1 MLLRYSS
8 SRMAS
13 APVISARNKPQ
24 APHLRALTE
33 GDLAGAEERSVADE
47 EIIAGLVGGQEW
59 AAEALYDRVHRVV
72 DRTLRRLLKASEVD
86 YEDLLQITFE
96 RIIRT
101 LIERRFR
108 GACNLSTWAA
118 AIASRVGIDAFRSKM
133 RARDVFDGKRDADDG
148 AVLLGQSLERQLEAR
163 SEVEQLQS
171 ILAVMDPRQ
180 AETVVLHDL
189 FGHELSEIAVLMGV
203 SVAAAQSRLARG
215 RKDLLRRVEIRR
227 RSGR

>member
-1 MLLRYSS
+1 MLLRFSS
-8 SRMAS
+8 SRMARGAMFSTRTKLQS
-13 APVISARNKPQ
+13 A
-24 APHLRALTE
+24 HLRAVAA
-33 GDLAGAEERSVADE
+33 GDLAGAEDRSAADE
-47 EIIAGLVGGQEW
+47 EIIAGLVAGEDW

-72 DRTLRRLLKASEVD
+72 DRTLRRLLKASEFD

-133 RARDVFDGKRDADDG
+133 RTRDVFDAKRSADDG
-148 AVLLGQSLERQLEAR
+148 VATIGQSLERQLEAR
-163 SEVEQLQS
+163 SEVGQLRS
-171 ILAVMDPRQ
+171 ILAAMDPRQ

-227 RSGR
+227 RSG

>member
-1 MLLRYSS
+1 MLPRSSS
-8 SRMAS
+8 SRMAGG
-13 APVISARNKPQ
+13 VMIHARNK
-24 APHLRALTE
+24 AESVHLRALE
-33 GDLAGAEERSVADE
+33 GGAPVTAEERSLADD
-47 EIIAGLVGGQEW
+47 EIIAGLVAGEEW

-72 DRTLRRLLKASEVD
+72 DRTLRRLLRVSEFD
-86 YEDLLQITFE
+86 YEDLLQISFE

-118 AIASRVGIDAFRSKM
+118 AIASRVGIDAFRSRM
-133 RARDVFDGKRDADDG
+133 RARDVFDARRSADDG
-148 AVLLGQSLERQLEAR
+148 AALQGQSLERQLEAR
-163 SEVEQLQS
+163 SDVEQLRS
-171 ILAVMDPRQ
+171 VLAVMDPHQ

>member
-1 MLLRYSS
+1 MVRGV
-8 SRMAS
+8 M
-13 APVISARNKPQ
+13 ISARNKGPT
-24 APHLRALTE
+24 ALLRALPE
-33 GDLAGAEERSVADE
+33 GDPAGAEERSAADE
-47 EIIAGLVGGQEW
+47 EIIAGLVAGQEW

-72 DRTLRRLLKASEVD
+72 DRTLRRLLKASEFD

-101 LIERRFR
+101 LLERRFR

-133 RARDVFDGKRDADDG
+133 RARDIFDGKRDADDG
-148 AVLLGQSLERQLEAR
+148 AVLNGQSLERQLEAR
-163 SEVEQLQS
+163 SEVELLQS
-171 ILAVMDPRQ
+171 ILGVMDPRQ

-227 RSGR
+227 RSSR